1 MGTHVCFCPYRCT
14 FCVLGKLC
22 YLPTPGHPFPI
33 LQDLIQHSQEAPF
46 TPEHAIWQTARLYPC
61 LSLLGVYHLMGAP
74 CRVQD
79 TVMLPVPDP
88 EPQSRCLETPSIT
101 KTPWFFSSL
110 SHSLF
115 TWKSVPHVLG
125 LLCSDSDHSACPS
138 LPGLQAFQEV
148 LVLDAHVDSVHMT
161 GWG

>member
-1 MGTHVCFCPYRCT
+1 
-14 FCVLGKLC
+14 
-22 YLPTPGHPFPI
+22 
-33 LQDLIQHSQEAPF
+33 
-46 TPEHAIWQTARLYPC
+46 
-61 LSLLGVYHLMGAP
+61 
-74 CRVQD
+74 
-79 TVMLPVPDP
+79 MLAVPDP
-88 EPQSRCLETPSIT
+88 ETQSRCLETPSIT

-115 TWKSVPHVLG
+115 TWKMVPHVLG